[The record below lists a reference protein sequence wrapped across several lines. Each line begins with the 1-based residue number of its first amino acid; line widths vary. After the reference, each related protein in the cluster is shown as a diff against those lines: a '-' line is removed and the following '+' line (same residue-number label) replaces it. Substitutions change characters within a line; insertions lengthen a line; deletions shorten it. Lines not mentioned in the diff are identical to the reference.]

1 VGHHALGPRRS
12 NSAESQLRETRAVAL
27 LAVTAL
33 VAGIVSDAV
42 GGHFWERHALVAD
55 LVASLI
61 VVMLSVAV
69 VNEALERRRRRRWTV
84 LAQYV
89 MFQLTRNARIIWTR
103 AAELGGLMPADTHT
117 AAVLDAGSR
126 IVRDTPRLTNAVQE
140 LVADPERRR
149 LLHEGSERFM
159 TNSDEVL
166 GRWAAVMLSV
176 DAYAELVD
184 RHVELA
190 LEVSWLESVLDMSD
204 PPAGHD
210 DARRY
215 RRSRPAVQIEGPIDA
230 ARLAARVVSIMQLA
244 EHLDRLTLDAALRL
258 VPVTW
263 WAERLGMTAGQVD
276 SVLGRDPQRQPGPI
290 GKAK

>member
-1 VGHHALGPRRS
+1 
-12 NSAESQLRETRAVAL
+12 
-27 LAVTAL
+27 VTAL

-42 GGHFWERHALVAD
+42 GGHFWERHSLIAD
-55 LVASLI
+55 LVASLV

-69 VNEALERRRRRRWTV
+69 VNEALERRQRQRWTV

-103 AAELGGLMPADTHT
+103 AAELGGLMPAHAHT

-126 IVRDTPRLTNAVQE
+126 IVRDTPRLTNAVQDI
-140 LVADPERRR
+140 VADPERRR

-190 LEVSWLESVLDMSD
+190 LEVSWLESVLDVSD
-204 PPAGHD
+204 PPAGND

-215 RRSRPAVQIEGPIDA
+215 SRSRPAVQIEGPIDA
-230 ARLAARVVSIMQLA
+230 ARLATRVVSIMQLA

-263 WAERLGMTAGQVD
+263 WAERLGMTTGQVD
-276 SVLGRDPQRQPGPI
+276 SVLGWDPQRQTRRT
-290 GKAK
+290 GKPT